1 MAKSKIRMFLEIKH
15 KKNKTELEEF
25 YLKLKSYNF
34 IADELSVSWSK
45 EHLSIKDFTEK
56 RKENY
61 LKNINVINSMNKYET
76 IEKEMKK
83 TIIWDL
89 NNVTFEQIFI
99 LEFENAKNNIK
110 KDIVFMERLNYV

>member
-1 MAKSKIRMFLEIKH
+1 
-15 KKNKTELEEF
+15 
-25 YLKLKSYNF
+25 
-34 IADELSVSWSK
+34 
-45 EHLSIKDFTEK
+45 
-56 RKENY
+56 
-61 LKNINVINSMNKYET
+61 MNKYET